1 MTYLTRIAVALLL
14 IIAIPACTSDDG
26 ATPVTPVPTGT
37 VMVTLLPT
45 SALVAPG
52 GIGSVGLSL
61 TRGGGFAGAVQ
72 LAASGVP
79 AGVTVTFGSNSL
91 PDGQFSTSVNIA
103 VAGTVAASNT
113 PVAITITATG
123 VGINATTV
131 TLSFR
136 TA

>member
-1 MTYLTRIAVALLL
+1 MTYLTRITFALLL
-14 IIAIPACTSDDG
+14 VFAMPACTSDDG

-37 VMVTLLPT
+37 LMVTLLPT

-52 GIGSVGLSL
+52 GVGSVGLSL

-79 AGVTVTFGSNSL
+79 AGVTITFGSTSL
-91 PDGQFSTSVNIA
+91 PDGQFSTSVNIT

-113 PVAITITATG
+113 PVGIVITATG
-123 VGINATTV
+123 AGINATSV
-131 TLSFR
+131 TLSVR